1 MKWLHKIWTFL
12 QAIIIFYV
20 VCVIL
25 LLFCRNQYGYIQI
38 ANYTLANVTNS
49 SLTNIENVKNGD
61 LLIIKNSSEIKENDK
76 IYYYAVSND
85 SYVIAAE
92 NVVSIEKEG
101 NNKIYTIHK
110 DNQNIIVSEQR
121 VLGKTLYVYGE
132 VGKIISTL
140 ESRKGFL
147 LFILFPIIII
157 FIYQIFEFIKDLKN
171 GKDEEPKKNE
181 TLENI
186 SKKNETLENISKK
199 NENDYNNDDIEIL

>member
-49 SLTNIENVKNGD
+49 SLTNVENVKNGD
-61 LLIIKNSSEIKENDK
+61 LLIIKNSLEIKEKDK
-76 IYYYAVSND
+76 IYYYGISNE
-85 SYVIAAE
+85 SYVIATDT
-92 NVVSIEKEG
+92 VVEIEKEE

-110 DNQNIIVSEQR
+110 DNQDIIVPEQR
-121 VLGKTLYVYGE
+121 VLGKTLYVYGG

-147 LFILFPIIII
+147 LFVLLPIFII
-157 FIYQIFEFIKDLKN
+157 FAYQIFEFIKELKN
-171 GKDEEPKKNE
+171 GKDEKNKKNEVLENIPKKNDN
-181 TLENI
+181 NI
-186 SKKNETLENISKK
+186 
-199 NENDYNNDDIEIL
+199 DDIEIL